1 MPSSVCSRPQCPD
14 GTIPASFP
22 RPHFH
27 SQKQSWFKDK
37 LDIPYINKTNTHSSR
52 NQKYFLNVYKSII
65 NAYNINH
72 KFLAHIKIL
81 KGQILKQ
88 LVYACVYMYPIYS
101 KYNTFN
107 ILSILLINIFIQLSI
122 FNHKYIIYHEYRYKT
137 SFL

>member
-1 MPSSVCSRPQCPD
+1 MTCPQVSAAGPAVLMERFQQVSPD
-14 GTIPASFP
+14 HTFTLKNNHGS
-22 RPHFH
+22 
-27 SQKQSWFKDK
+27 DK
-37 LDIPYINKTNTHSSR
+37 LDTPYINKTNTHSSR

-81 KGQILKQ
+81 KGQILKH

-107 ILSILLINIFIQLSI
+107 ILSILLNIFI
-122 FNHKYIIYHEYRYKT
+122 
-137 SFL
+137 